1 MVLPAGDAVFGLAH
15 GCLGTVVV
23 SPATTLAPMPA
34 TLSFS
39 EAATVP
45 TVFITV
51 EMALEKGA
59 AMKAGD
65 RVLVHA
71 AAGGVGLAAIQ
82 VHGRHEL

>member
-1 MVLPAGDAVFGLAH
+1 MFCAAGDAVFGLAH

-23 SPATTLAPMPA
+23 SPAATLAPMPA
-34 TLSFS
+34 TLTFN

-51 EMALEKGA
+51 EMALEKA
-59 AMKAGD
+59 AGMKPGE

-82 VHGRHEL
+82 VRPPL